1 MPGSGVGGSSLAMYL
16 TSHTT
21 GETWYVAVPGSH
33 EATSLIIDYGIPV
46 MSIGG
51 FSGTDRILTVEKLK
65 KLMNEG
71 KIRYFLLPS
80 TNRDNGMAQGNNEL
94 YSFVRNQSTVIPA
107 TEWGGGTG
115 NSQYTLY
122 DLRTSP

>member
-1 MPGSGVGGSSLAMYL
+1 VTYL

-51 FSGTDRILTVEKLK
+51 FSGTDRILTVDNLK
-65 KLMNEG
+65 TLMNEG
-71 KIRYFLLPS
+71 KIRYFLIPS
-80 TNRDNGMAQGNNEL
+80 TERDNGAARGDSEL

-107 TEWGGGTG
+107 TEWGGGAG

-122 DLRTSP
+122 DLGTYS